1 MKNKNKYIVGG
12 SLSLM
17 LASMT
22 VLLWLP
28 TRSHHDTETPTTDG
42 QQTSQQNAP
51 SAQTLGPV
59 YTEGPLSKLP
69 TDEQKLAQFIKSRYG
84 KHLDHP
90 SARIEAFEQMKKF
103 LMSKYP
109 YDWEKRLKELLK
121 VMFPE
126 DYEKLLTA
134 FAAFT
139 SYNDW
144 QGQLGTMVFNSKEE
158 RQRAIWDKRIQLFGD
173 DAKIIWQSQLRQEQ
187 VDAALQKIDTS
198 SLPLSAKVDNY
209 VQTLVNVYGEQ
220 AKNPEKSHP
229 VQVMGNFLQLK
240 SVQDQLHTLTPEQ
253 QKQELTH
260 LRSAI
265 GLDQAALT
273 RWDELDAKRAER
285 ATAGTNYMKERANLA
300 KQYQGEN
307 LELQIQNLQ
316 NRLFGEEEAVF
327 IRNEE
332 KAGNFR
338 YKERQIIGVN

>member
-1 MKNKNKYIVGG
+1 M
-12 SLSLM
+12 
-17 LASMT
+17 
-22 VLLWLP
+22 
-28 TRSHHDTETPTTDG
+28 
-42 QQTSQQNAP
+42 
-51 SAQTLGPV
+51 
-59 YTEGPLSKLP
+59 
-69 TDEQKLAQFIKSRYG
+69 
-84 KHLDHP
+84 
-90 SARIEAFEQMKKF
+90 
-103 LMSKYP
+103 
-109 YDWEKRLKELLK
+109 
-121 VMFPE
+121 
-126 DYEKLLTA
+126 
-134 FAAFT
+134 
-139 SYNDW
+139 
-144 QGQLGTMVFNSKEE
+144 
-158 RQRAIWDKRIQLFGD
+158 
-173 DAKIIWQSQLRQEQ
+173 
-187 VDAALQKIDTS
+187 
-198 SLPLSAKVDNY
+198 DNY

-240 SVQDQLHTLTPEQ
+240 SVQDQLHSLTPEQ

-316 NRLFGEEEAVF
+316 NRVFGDEEAVF

>member
-1 MKNKNKYIVGG
+1 MKNKKKYIVGG
-12 SLSLM
+12 SLSIM
-17 LASMT
+17 VVSMA
-22 VLLWLP
+22 VLIWLP
-28 TRSHHDTETPTTDG
+28 TRSDHEQETKVTDVK
-42 QQTSQQNAP
+42 QSSQQNNQSLDALP
-51 SAQTLGPV
+51 PV

-144 QGQLGTMVFNSKEE
+144 QGQLGSMVFNSKEE

-198 SLPLSAKVDNY
+198 SLPLSTKVDNY
-209 VQTLVNVYGEQ
+209 VQTLVNVYGES
-220 AKNPEKSHP
+220 AKIPEKSHP

-240 SVQDQLHTLTPEQ
+240 SVQDQLHSLTPEQ

-260 LRSAI
+260 LRAAI

-285 ATAGTNYMKERANLA
+285 ATAGANSMKERANLA

-332 KAGNFR
+332 KTGNFR